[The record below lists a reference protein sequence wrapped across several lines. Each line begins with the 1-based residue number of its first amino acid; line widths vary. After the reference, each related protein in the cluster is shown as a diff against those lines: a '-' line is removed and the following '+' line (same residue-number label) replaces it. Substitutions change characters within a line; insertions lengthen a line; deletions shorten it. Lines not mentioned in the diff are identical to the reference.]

1 MLSFM
6 VARVLFSSS
15 CSREILID
23 CLLGTGPET
32 ASPTL
37 LYLFQWPR
45 FVLID
50 VRKNTSGEKGPFWSY
65 FTFGI
70 ASIQLQALT
79 FSILLLFSCSVV
91 SNSLRPHG
99 LQHARLP
106 SSTVSWSLFKL
117 MFIESE
123 MPSNHLILCR
133 PLLLLPASGS
143 FQMSQLFVSGGQST
157 GASASASVLPKNTQ
171 D

>member
-15 CSREILID
+15 CSCEILID

-117 MFIESE
+117 MFIELV
-123 MPSNHLILCR
+123 MPSNHLILCC
-133 PLLLLPASGS
+133 PLLLPSIFPSIRVFSNESAPRIRKVLELQRQS
-143 FQMSQLFVSGGQST
+143 FQ
-157 GASASASVLPKNTQ
+157 
-171 D
+171 